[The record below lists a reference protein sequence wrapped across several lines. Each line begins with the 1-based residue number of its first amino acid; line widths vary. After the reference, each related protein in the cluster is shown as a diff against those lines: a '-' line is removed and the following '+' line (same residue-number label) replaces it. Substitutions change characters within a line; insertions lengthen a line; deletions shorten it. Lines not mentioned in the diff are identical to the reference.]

1 MATASQKITLEELK
15 SCSYL
20 IKFFD
25 LILGILMADPT
36 RDEPVMNIPLKE
48 VNHLLSEYHAA
59 PMIEK
64 VREIATPT

>member
-1 MATASQKITLEELK
+1 
-15 SCSYL
+15 
-20 IKFFD
+20 
-25 LILGILMADPT
+25 MADPT